1 MNAVGPS
8 PVNTDL
14 ISRVQPEKIERL
26 IDDQSCKVM
35 ASYEDV
41 KNVIDF
47 YISPQSKLITGQVV
61 YLGGFC

>member
-1 MNAVGPS
+1 
-8 PVNTDL
+8 
-14 ISRVQPEKIERL
+14 VQPEKIERL